1 MATTTV
7 HFTVEG
13 AGLTNLL
20 RQLWQEGK
28 AYNAIESLHGLDM
41 KVRFDIL
48 EGRRKLTGDT
58 RTDETL
64 SVEPDSYEGMSRE
77 EVWDLILA
85 ELAKAVYFQYADRIP
100 TITKNMLH
108 LKQAAGIKIDENSAL
123 KAAVA
128 ALREEYE
135 PEEEEPEDEDESVI
149 SELVSE
155 FHKEIGFDT
164 ASRQY
169 DPEWST
175 KATIDE
181 IGTGKVMLMQHTHTN
196 GRELSVNHKLYQERR
211 YNATGLVVEDPRST
225 KYNSAWISPD
235 GEFYGIPDL
244 WHATVADDLLE
255 LLGHKPAVNA
265 EWVLEQGKWLK
276 LSAGRVIFPDGPI
289 GPSRAQWEAVLGW
302 MQNPINAECISG
314 RRVYVDHRDSYFT
327 QDLIHRN
334 IQ

>member
-1 MATTTV
+1 MATKTV

-20 RQLWQEGK
+20 RQLWDEGK
-28 AYNAIESLHGLDM
+28 AYNALESLHGLDM
-41 KVRFDIL
+41 EVRFDIL

-85 ELAKAVYFQYADRIP
+85 ELANAVYLKQADRIL
-100 TITKNMLH
+100 TITKNLLH

-123 KAAVA
+123 KAAVE

-135 PEEEEPEDEDESVI
+135 PEEEDDSV
-149 SELVSE
+149 
-155 FHKEIGFDT
+155 FHKEIHFDT

-175 KATIDE
+175 EATLDE
-181 IGTGKVMLMQHTHTN
+181 IGAGKVMIMQQTHTN

-211 YNATGLVVEDPRST
+211 YNATGLVVEDPRET

-255 LLGHKPAVNA
+255 LLGHKPSVNA
-265 EWVLEQGKWLK
+265 ELVLEEGKWLK

-289 GPSRAQWEAVLGW
+289 GPSMAQWKAVLDW
-302 MQNPINAECISG
+302 MQNPINAMCISG
-314 RRVYVDHRDSYFT
+314 RRVYVDHRDSYFS